1 MVDAARPE
9 DEAFRASRNSRSRM
23 TLERPI
29 VYALAA
35 LLIAIGL
42 LKRSNSV
49 RARKMTGNLAVG
61 DNSGTIN
68 QNYRA
73 TGEAKEGAPPD
84 RVAWWIAIIGVL
96 IAAAQLAH
104 DVLAK

>member
-1 MVDAARPE
+1 
-9 DEAFRASRNSRSRM
+9 M
-23 TLERPI
+23 TFDRPI

-35 LLIAIGL
+35 LLLLIAIGL
-42 LKRSNSV
+42 LKHSNSV
-49 RARKMTGNLAVG
+49 RARNITGNVVVG

-73 TGEAKEGAPPD
+73 DREAAARSAAPD
-84 RVAWWIAIIGVL
+84 RVAWWIAIVGVLIAIVGVL